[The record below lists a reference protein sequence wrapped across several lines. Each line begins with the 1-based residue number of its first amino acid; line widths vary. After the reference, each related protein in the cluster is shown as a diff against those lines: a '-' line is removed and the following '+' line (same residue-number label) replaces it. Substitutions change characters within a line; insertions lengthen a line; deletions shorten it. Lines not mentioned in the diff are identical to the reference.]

1 MLFCYNT
8 FFEIF
13 KLIKLKYND
22 QMSLLNINEN
32 LSKNANVYEAKKI
45 LLKNTY
51 NNIVYI
57 RSIVNAVDRKR
68 GHMHKTI
75 HVISRNPQF
84 PR

>member
-1 MLFCYNT
+1 MLFCYNI

-68 GHMHKTI
+68 GHMHETI